1 MKPTADLSSEFEH
14 YLLQAPALTPPPGVV
29 PNFLHDSSKD
39 PLCYGITGAGIG
51 LVTLAV
57 LLRLYA
63 KIFCAKK
70 MKLEDC
76 GLRLESLT
84 SVNLLINIRSHDCI
98 LGMRK
103 SCDLRVVF
111 LRKHLG
117 NANWIYVHRDYT
129 LHLSGWVYPPVE
141 LASQGCIYFAQSGY
155 IMVRLVDALLTLAR
169 ASISPTSY
177 TALSLSFSSPPSCW
191 TGLASSRHRVVRAPS
206 STGCAS

>member
-1 MKPTADLSSEFEH
+1 MKPTTDLSPELKD

-29 PNFLHDSSKD
+29 PNYLHDSSKD
-39 PLCYGITGAGIG
+39 ALCYGITGAGIG

-57 LLRLYA
+57 LLRLYT

-76 GLRLESLT
+76 GLPLESLT
-84 SVNLLINIRSHDCI
+84 LVNLLIEIRSHDCI
-98 LGMRK
+98 LGMQN

-117 NANWIYVHRDYT
+117 NAHWVYVHRDYAI
-129 LHLSGWVYPPVE
+129 HLSGRVYPPVE
-141 LASQGCIYFAQSGY
+141 LACQGCAYFAQSGY
-155 IMVRLVDALLTLAR
+155 IMVRLVTALLILAR

-177 TALSLSFSSPPSCW
+177 TASSLYF
-191 TGLASSRHRVVRAPS
+191 
-206 STGCAS
+206 